1 MGGCYL
7 GLGRRADAVRAY
19 ERAVSNHD
27 AEGIATRLSAG
38 WAWASKAGMAYTP
51 FSLHLGSTDG
61 TLVLPRVAS
70 RRRADMSF
78 VTDETDGTAVARLE
92 VIKANQSIQSI
103 TISLTEASTI

>member
-1 MGGCYL
+1 MWAAIRAARHHRRPLRRPRHRWRRFPPAQPGPPHRLRRMGL
-7 GLGRRADAVRAY
+7 LFEGLPLR
-19 ERAVSNHD
+19 S
-27 AEGIATRLSAG
+27 T
-38 WAWASKAGMAYTP
+38 
-51 FSLHLGSTDG
+51 LGSTDG

-92 VIKANQSIQSI
+92 VVKANQSIQLI

>member
-1 MGGCYL
+1 ML
-7 GLGRRADAVRAY
+7 VTNRHAHNAVECGTCVR
-19 ERAVSNHD
+19 V
-27 AEGIATRLSAG
+27 AEGR
-38 WAWASKAGMAYTP
+38 
-51 FSLHLGSTDG
+51 

-92 VIKANQSIQSI
+92 VVKANQSIQLI